1 MSMPDAPA
9 VRSSSTPATLSLLLL
24 LAAALLLPS
33 AATGQHALAAAPGGT
48 YDPAVPT
55 PASVLG
61 YELGERFTPHHMI
74 ARYLEAVATASP
86 RVRLDTVGHSFEG
99 REVFLAV
106 VTSEANQ
113 ARIEGIRAAARR
125 LADPRGVSR
134 DELNR
139 AIASTPAIVW
149 LGYSIHGNEASGVE
163 AGLATLYQLAAGT
176 DAETRM
182 MLDSAVVLIDPVQ
195 NPDGH
200 ERHVQDVMRDL
211 GALGPDPYPR
221 AMVHG
226 AAWPGARTSHYLFDL
241 NRDWFLHSHPETVAR
256 TSAYLEWA
264 PHVAVDLHEMGSS
277 STYFFAPPMEPY
289 NPNVPPSIP
298 EWWDIF
304 AIGNAEA
311 MAERGWGF
319 FTAESFDEFYPG
331 YGISWPV
338 LTGAIGMTYEQGSSG
353 GGAMRRDDGTVLTLR
368 EAAAHHYTT
377 SIATVHTAA
386 ARRTDRVRDYAEFRR
401 SAIADREG
409 AALRTVVLE
418 PDAQGRSRELVDLL
432 LSNRIEVGRLERAT
446 EITATAYGETDR
458 RRVRLPAGVWVIDLA
473 QPQGRLAKAIL
484 EPDAAL
490 PAAFIEEELAARR
503 EGRSDRFYDITAWS
517 LPLTFRVDAWWTGAR
532 IDGVAPVPAASA
544 ASEAVAAPRPER
556 ARYAYVFEPGS
567 QASYRMLG
575 ALLADS
581 VRVRHAPAAF
591 RVGGA
596 DFPRGAFVVLVHR
609 NRDRAAGAGPDI
621 HQLVGDRAA
630 ATGARVTAVH
640 TALVE
645 SGPDLGSNSV
655 RAIPAA
661 RVALVGGPGISSYSF
676 GAAWYAFDQRLRFPV
691 TRVELTDLGRAL
703 PDFDVVVLP
712 SAWSLAASVT
722 GADIEALESWVRE
735 GGTLVTLDA
744 TTAWLASNPDF
755 ARLGTRTDTLR
766 DDGRAVQ
773 ASVPGAIVRATADTL
788 SPILA
793 GVDATDIPVMLSGST
808 VFEAPDDVRP
818 GEVVLRLA
826 DAERVRLAGYL
837 WPGVAERVAGAPVVW
852 TERIGSGRI
861 VAFANDPNF
870 RMLWHGMLPLFANAV
885 FLGGSF

>member
-1 MSMPDAPA
+1 MAMPDRPA
-9 VRSSSTPATLSLLLL
+9 LRSPSTRSTAALFLLT
-24 LAAALLLPS
+24 AAALLLPAG
-33 AATGQHALAAAPGGT
+33 AAAQHALAAGGS

-61 YELGERFTPHHMI
+61 YELGDRFTPHHMI
-74 ARYLEAVATASP
+74 ARYLEAVAAASP
-86 RVRLDTVGHSFEG
+86 RVRLDTAGYSFEG

-106 VTSEANQ
+106 ITSAANQ
-113 ARIEGIRAAARR
+113 ARIEEIQAAARR
-125 LADPRGVSR
+125 LADPRGASR
-134 DELNR
+134 AGLDR
-139 AIASTPAIVW
+139 DIASTPAIVW
-149 LGYSIHGNEASGVE
+149 LGYTIHGNEASGVE

-182 MLDSAVVLIDPVQ
+182 MLDSTVVLIDPVQ

-211 GALGPDPYPR
+211 GAFGPDPYPA

-241 NRDWFLHSHPETVAR
+241 NRDWFLHSHPETAAR
-256 TSAYLEWA
+256 TRAFLDWA
-264 PHVAVDLHEMGSS
+264 PHVAADLHEMGSS

-304 AIGNAEA
+304 AASNAEA
-311 MAERGWGF
+311 MAARGWGF

-331 YGISWPV
+331 YGVSWPV

-377 SIATVHTAA
+377 SMATVRTAA
-386 ARRTDRVRDYAEFRR
+386 ARRMARVRDYTEFRR
-401 SAIADREG
+401 TAITEREG
-409 AALRTVVLE
+409 APLRTIVLE
-418 PDAQGRSRELVDLL
+418 PDAQGRARELVDVLL
-432 LSNRIEVGRLERAT
+432 GNRIEVGRLERAA
-446 EITATAYGETDR
+446 EITATPYGEADR
-458 RRVRLPAGVWVIDLA
+458 RRVRLPAGAWVIDLA

-490 PAAFIEEELAARR
+490 PDAFIEEELAARR

-517 LPLTFRVDAWWTGAR
+517 LPLTFRVDAWWTGDR
-532 IDGVAPVPAASA
+532 IGGVAPVSMETAAGA
-544 ASEAVAAPRPER
+544 PVHGAVAARPEP

-567 QASYRMLG
+567 EASYRMLG

-591 RVGGA
+591 RVGGS
-596 DFPRGAFVVLVHR
+596 DFPGGAFVVLVHR
-609 NRDRAAGAGPDI
+609 NRGDSDVDL
-621 HQLVGDRAA
+621 HQRVGDLAES
-630 ATGARVTAVH
+630 TGARVTAVH

-655 RAIPAA
+655 RMIPPA

-691 TRVELTDLGRAL
+691 TRVELADLTRSL

-712 SAWSLAASVT
+712 SAWSLT
-722 GADIEALESWVRE
+722 GTVDDSDVRALESWVRD

-744 TTAWLASNPDF
+744 TTAWLAARPDF
-755 ARLGTRTDTLR
+755 GRLGTRADTLR
-766 DDGRAVQ
+766 EKGRDVQ

-788 SPILA
+788 SPLLA
-793 GVDATDIPVMLSGST
+793 GVNTGEIPVMLSGSA
-808 VFEAPDDVRP
+808 VFEAPHDVRP
-818 GEVVLRLA
+818 GEVVLRY
-826 DAERVRLAGYL
+826 AEPDRLRMAGYL

-852 TERIGSGRI
+852 TERIGSGRV
-861 VAFANDPNF
+861 VAFANDPTF